1 MTRGG
6 DASSG
11 GEKEVHSPSICF
23 SLSSIPTGFVL
34 SSVQC
39 RLPPTFPLFPVYDD
53 PMPTKGDDLEFSIF
67 CRKGP
72 KPPKKG
78 QHEDAV
84 VF

>member
-53 PMPTKGDDLEFSIF
+53 PMPTKGRVRNHQRRGNMRMQLYFNF
-67 CRKGP
+67 F
-72 KPPKKG
+72 
-78 QHEDAV
+78 V
-84 VF
+84 